1 MKIAIPSRDL
11 AHAFV
16 RSNAKAIGVLVAL
29 VAGGL
34 AYWQWGMAAK
44 PAGKGERGP
53 APVIIAEAGRADM
66 AVTLE
71 TIGAVEAYTSV
82 AIKSRVDG
90 QVMAVHFRE
99 GQAVKRGAPL
109 FTIDRRPF
117 EAALAQA
124 EANLARDRAQY
135 EKARLDLLRYQ
146 ELANRGVA
154 PKQQLDAARAAAEG
168 AAATVKADEA
178 AVERARLDL
187 AYTVITAPVDGRT
200 GAVLAQQ
207 GNVVKANDANPL
219 VVLNQVQPIFV
230 TFAVPERAL
239 PGVKAGMAKG
249 AMPVAVTAPGDAS
262 GALKGK
268 LEFLDNTVD
277 AATGMIRLKASL
289 PNDGERLTPGQSV
302 NVTLTLS
309 TLAEAVTV
317 PSSAVLTGP
326 KGAYVYVVKEDMT
339 VERRPI
345 AAGIARDGVT
355 VVEKGVSAGEKVVT
369 EGQLRLVPGAKV
381 KLPS

>member
-1 MKIAIPSRDL
+1 
-11 AHAFV
+11 V
-16 RSNAKAIGVLVAL
+16 
-29 VAGGL
+29 
-34 AYWQWGMAAK
+34 
-44 PAGKGERGP
+44 
-53 APVIIAEAGRADM
+53 
-66 AVTLE
+66 
-71 TIGAVEAYTSV
+71 
-82 AIKSRVDG
+82 
-90 QVMAVHFRE
+90 
-99 GQAVKRGAPL
+99 
-109 FTIDRRPF
+109 
-117 EAALAQA
+117 
-124 EANLARDRAQY
+124 
-135 EKARLDLLRYQ
+135 
-146 ELANRGVA
+146 
-154 PKQQLDAARAAAEG
+154 
-168 AAATVKADEA
+168 
-178 AVERARLDL
+178 
-187 AYTVITAPVDGRT
+187 
-200 GAVLAQQ
+200 
-207 GNVVKANDANPL
+207 
-219 VVLNQVQPIFV
+219 
-230 TFAVPERAL
+230 L

-249 AMPVAVTAPGDAS
+249 AMPVAVAAPGDAS
-262 GALKGK
+262 GSLKGK

-381 KLPS
+381 RLPS